1 MIQPTGRGR
10 PRKEKVRVEE
20 LRIMIN
26 KVVIRNFKSIRSLE
40 LDLMPGVNVLVG
52 QNGSGKTNILEA
64 IYFLYKSLIEAPS
77 RVPYMSHA
85 PEYWSGKDLIFNRDP
100 SRHVELGFGLEEY
113 TRSTG
118 TNCKR
123 WMKSTL
129 EYRAMYSYEPA
140 RDTLVPIEHKYI
152 LNNNTIIILDS
163 NKVVVEVQGELAKR
177 LIKAKN
183 IVEQLEKHG
192 YKKTKRGES
201 PALVLVKEAELA
213 ERPVLPLRPFI
224 LVTRA
229 LNRARRLAL
238 VEMVALRGGSGE
250 VVNAL
255 VPVWAYEKC
264 LGRARGHRVYPKR
277 ENESVN
283 LFRGRATFPT
293 IVHISLLIPDLISYF
308 TLLKHPDIG
317 AVSEPRRFEG
327 RTRIDPRAKNL
338 ADVFLTLRGRKGGRL
353 EILEDLISRGFLGY
367 SIRVESSHGRVFLI
381 AEEDGLEL
389 PPPNMPDGLIKLAA
403 IGLAL
408 ESFPSI
414 MLIDEIENSMH
425 AALLE
430 IVFDALNSRDIP
442 VLVAT
447 HSPLM
452 IDLAGPDRI
461 ILVRRTGEGTVAE
474 RIPEPR
480 RLSDVLEREGIVL
493 SDYVIQS
500 LTRGS

>member
-1 MIQPTGRGR
+1 MIQSAGRGR
-10 PRKEKVRVEE
+10 PRKEKVRVDE
-20 LRIMIN
+20 LRIFIN
-26 KVVIRNFKSIRSLE
+26 RILIKNFKSIRNLE
-40 LDLMPGVNVLVG
+40 LDLMPGINVLVG

-64 IYFLYKSLIEAPS
+64 VYFLYKSLIEAPS

-85 PEYWSGKDLIFNRDP
+85 PEYWSGKDLIFNRD
-100 SRHVELGFGLEEY
+100 SSKHVELGFDLEEY

-118 TNCKR
+118 INCKK

-129 EYRAMYSYEPA
+129 EYRATYSYDPT
-140 RDTLVPIEHKYI
+140 RDTLVPIEHRYI
-152 LNNNTIIILDS
+152 LNKNTTIILDS
-163 NKVVVEVQGELAKR
+163 NRIVVEVRGDLAKR
-177 LIKAKN
+177 LARARN
-183 IVEQLEKHG
+183 ITEQLEKHG
-192 YKKTKRGES
+192 YKKIMKGES
-201 PALVLVKEAELA
+201 PALVLVKKAELA
-213 ERPVLPLRPFI
+213 EHPVLPLRPFI
-224 LVTRA
+224 LVTRT

-255 VPVWAYEKC
+255 VPVWAYERC

-277 ENESVN
+277 EHESVN
-283 LFRGRATFPT
+283 VFRGRETFPT
-293 IVHISLLIPDLISYF
+293 IVHMSLLIPDLISYF
-308 TLLKHPDIG
+308 ILLKHPDIG

-327 RTRIDPRAKNL
+327 RTKIDPRAKNL

-353 EILEDLISRGFLGY
+353 EILEDLISRGFPGY
-367 SIRVESSHGRVFLI
+367 SIRVESSHGRVFLV
-381 AEEDGLEL
+381 AEEEGLEL

-408 ESFPSI
+408 ESLPSI

-430 IVFDALNSRDIP
+430 VVFDVLNSRDIP

-447 HSPLM
+447 HSPLI

-461 ILVRRTGEGTVAE
+461 ILIRRTGEGTIAE
-474 RIPEPR
+474 KIPDPR
-480 RLSDVLEREGIVL
+480 RLSDMLEREGIVL

-500 LTRGS
+500 LTRGG